1 MFEVIIDGTTVAQY
15 THHVYNGQSD
25 ICGRGPFKEYI
36 LQYYYSLTH
45 SSSTIDI
52 VMLSHLD

>member
-1 MFEVIIDGTTVAQY
+1 MFEVIIDGTRVAQY
-15 THHVYNGQSD
+15 THLWSNSQSD
-25 ICGRGPFKEYI
+25 ICGRGFFKEYI
-36 LQYYYSLTH
+36 LHYYYSLTH